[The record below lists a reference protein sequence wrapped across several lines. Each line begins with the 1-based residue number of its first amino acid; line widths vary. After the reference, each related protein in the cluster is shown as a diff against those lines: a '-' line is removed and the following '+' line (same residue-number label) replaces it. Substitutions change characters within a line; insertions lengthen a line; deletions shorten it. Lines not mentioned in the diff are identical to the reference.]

1 MLKRIELIMI
11 LFLFVAAGCAT
22 TTKVWTSQP
31 VVQETA
37 NPAYEVRLEPI
48 TLGHHFFVMFKLE
61 ITNKTDKNLEIDWNQ
76 TRYLYKG
83 RSHGVFVFKGIDP
96 KSVKN
101 AIPPDIILPGE
112 TFSKEI
118 APFKLVAWA
127 PIKDKS
133 VKAGQRGISPGVL
146 PAGQNGI
153 RLVVI
158 QDGKKIVAKMTVEIT
173 EKEVVQ

>member
-1 MLKRIELIMI
+1 MI
-11 LFLFVAAGCAT
+11 LFLFMAAGCAT
-22 TTKVWTSQP
+22 TKKIWTSQP
-31 VVQETA
+31 EVQKAA
-37 NPAYEVRLEPI
+37 NPSYEARLEPI

-61 ITNKTDKNLEIDWNQ
+61 ITNNTDKNLEIDWNQ
-76 TRYLYKG
+76 TRYLYNG

-101 AIPPDIILPGE
+101 AIPPDIIPPGV

-118 APFKLVAWA
+118 APLKLVAWA

-146 PAGQNGI
+146 PVGQNGI
-153 RLVVI
+153 FLVLI
-158 QDGKKIVAKMTVEIT
+158 QDGKKIVAKMTVKIT
-173 EKEVVQ
+173 EKEIVP